1 MKSELYSEI
10 RAAQVAAFF
19 LYKAGGRMSILKL
32 MKLMYLAERL
42 SLKKYGEPVTGDRLV
57 SMPYGPVLSH
67 TLNHINGLLPSSKGG
82 WDDWISDKENREV
95 ALCDPSMLRSP
106 EQDLLA
112 LSESDLEVLNDIWEQ
127 FGHLSKWQLVDYT
140 HSGACPEWKDPG
152 RSSFPITYMDLFK
165 AFDFSHD
172 ASQELS
178 DRLEIQRYLN
188 RLLA

>member
-1 MKSELYSEI
+1 MKSELYSEV

-42 SLKKYGEPVTGDRLV
+42 SLQKYGEPVTGDRLV

-67 TLNHINGLLPSSKGG
+67 TLNHINGLLASSKGG

-95 ALCDPSMLRSP
+95 ALYDPSMLRSP

-140 HSGACPEWKDPG
+140 HSDDCPEWKDPG
-152 RSSFPITYMDLFK
+152 KSSYPITYIELFK
-165 AFDFSHD
+165 AFDFSQNE
-172 ASQELS
+172 SKELS
-178 DRLEIQRYLN
+178 DRLEIQRCLN